1 MRTIFLTSVL
11 IATASIAHG
20 QSPVA
25 KLPAQAEPGVSAAP
39 NAGFDEVAARRK
51 LEEHGY
57 RDVRGLTPNG
67 DGTMSGRAMRVSRD
81 PTGWRGGTSGEVNVE
96 IDASGRIRER

>member
-1 MRTIFLTSVL
+1 MRTIFLTSAL
-11 IATASIAHG
+11 IAAASIAHA
-20 QSPVA
+20 QSTVA
-25 KLPAQAEPGVSAAP
+25 KLPAQAEPSVSATP

-57 RDVRGLTPNG
+57 RDVRGLTSNA
-67 DGTMSGRAMRVSRD
+67 DGTMSGRAVRVTRD
-81 PTGWRGGTSGEVNVE
+81 STGWRGGSGGEVNVD